1 MSISGAADSATGT
14 QSGNQELG
22 QRRANYIAKSLVERG
37 IKDSQIQIKNYGGID
52 KYDANEANRFTIV
65 ILYK

>member
-1 MSISGAADSATGT
+1 
-14 QSGNQELG
+14 
-22 QRRANYIAKSLVERG
+22 VERG

-52 KYDANEANRFTIV
+52 KYDTNEANRFTIV